1 MIVTSGSIRL
11 AFSMRVLK
19 TRKFFCAL
27 ALLPA
32 ISLAASDGLRNGYNS
47 DKDID
52 EKPWA
57 EVEAQLPA
65 YPDKQD
71 LIPFTVG
78 AVKDTK
84 YFIDAKSLSVGSDG
98 VIRYTLV
105 VVSSAGAQNV
115 SFEGMRCDTA
125 ERRVY
130 AFGRTDGSW
139 SKARSNQWLRIQG
152 NSNNHNVELY
162 TSYFCSV
169 GATQITNA
177 ESARRVLRSPRQ
189 SGIGRN

>member
-1 MIVTSGSIRL
+1 MVV
-11 AFSMRVLK
+11 MK
-19 TRKFFCAL
+19 TRKFFFVL

-32 ISLAASDGLRNGYNS
+32 LSLAAKDELSNGY
-47 DKDID
+47 DPEKDMD
-52 EKPWA
+52 TKPWA

-65 YPDKQD
+65 YPGKED

-78 AVKDTK
+78 AMKDSK
-84 YFIDAKSLSVGSDG
+84 YFIDAKSLSVGSDR

-130 AFGRTDGSW
+130 AFGRSDGSW
-139 SKARSNQWLRIQG
+139 SKARSNQWIRIQG
-152 NSNNHNVELY
+152 NSNNHYVELF
-162 TSYFCSV
+162 TNYFCSV
-169 GATQITNA
+169 GATDITSA
-177 ESARRVLRSPRQ
+177 ESARQALRSPRQ

>member
-1 MIVTSGSIRL
+1 MDV
-11 AFSMRVLK
+11 MK
-19 TRKFFCAL
+19 TRRFFCAL

-32 ISLAASDGLRNGYNS
+32 LALAAGNGLDNGY
-47 DKDID
+47 DPEKDID
-52 EKPWA
+52 NKPWA

-78 AVKDTK
+78 AVKDVK
-84 YFIDAKSLSVGSDG
+84 YFIDAKSLSVGSDS
-98 VIRYTLV
+98 VIRYTLI

-115 SFEGMRCDTA
+115 SFEGMRCNTA

-130 AFGRTDGSW
+130 AFGRSDGAW
-139 SKARSNQWLRIQG
+139 SKARSNQWVRIAG

-162 TSYFCSV
+162 ANYFCST
-169 GATQITNA
+169 GGTTITSP
-177 ESARRVLRSPRQ
+177 ESARRALRTGGQ
-189 SGIGRN
+189 SGIVRP